1 MFMPCIL
8 NRVHYHVIGLVLLAY
23 TITKH
28 LKVAGVVILTKGY
41 MAGILFRVVSGFVY
55 MYLTFFLSRSTRAV
69 QWKSGKVVFKIAC
82 KTDVS
87 VSGMRRR

>member
-41 MAGILFRVVSGFVY
+41 MAGILFRVVSGFV
-55 MYLTFFLSRSTRAV
+55 
-69 QWKSGKVVFKIAC
+69 
-82 KTDVS
+82 
-87 VSGMRRR
+87 